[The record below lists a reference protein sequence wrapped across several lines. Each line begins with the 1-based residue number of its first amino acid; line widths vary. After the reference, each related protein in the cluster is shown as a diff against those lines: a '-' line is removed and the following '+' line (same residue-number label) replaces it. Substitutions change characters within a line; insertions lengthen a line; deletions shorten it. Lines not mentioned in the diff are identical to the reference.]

1 MAGISQTCWWQFKIS
16 SLQSLESPFE
26 RGVNPETMLEGVKRY
41 AGWVSAMGNS
51 GTQFVK
57 QAVTFYGPDRHFE
70 ESWEVPAVSA
80 ARREDP
86 YFKASYDNVDYS
98 QIPAGFRG

>member
-1 MAGISQTCWWQFKIS
+1 
-16 SLQSLESPFE
+16 
-26 RGVNPETMLEGVKRY
+26 

-57 QAVTFYGPDRHFE
+57 QAVTFFGPDRHFE

-86 YFKASYDNVDYS
+86 YFKSSYDNVDYS